1 MLCGQGIPLLYRT
14 GSPAAPARKL
24 IKMEHQMSHL
34 SVHADGLAP
43 YRRTPRQHVLLSSM
57 HMLQVWID
65 RRLQRQAL
73 AALDDR
79 LLDDVGLSLEQAR
92 REAAKP
98 FWKR

>member
-1 MLCGQGIPLLYRT
+1 
-14 GSPAAPARKL
+14 
-24 IKMEHQMSHL
+24 MSHV
-34 SVHADGLAP
+34 SVHATGLAR
-43 YRRTPRQHVLLSSM
+43 YRRATLQHALLSSV

-73 AALDDR
+73 ADLGDR

-98 FWKR
+98 FWKC